1 MTPIHFILALAILV
15 FAAYIVV
22 MNWGCVIVSMRNKRR
37 GIDRHHSTVP
47 IISIILAALA
57 YFIYPRPDKMWMFS
71 VPLLDIANWSLLWL
85 PVVLIRESR
94 TKRITEP
101 AAAPNSRPPSQLR
114 TSPEVQSPDS
124 QRTSSSGGCG

>member
-1 MTPIHFILALAILV
+1 MTPIRFILALAILV

-57 YFIYPRPDKMWMFS
+57 HLIYPKPDRNWMI
-71 VPLLDIANWSLLWL
+71 VIPLLDIANWSLLAL
-85 PVVLIRESR
+85 PFVLFREWR
-94 TKRITEP
+94 KKNTERS
-101 AAAPNSRPPSQLR
+101 AAPNGGPATQVGKSNVAEGPPSV
-114 TSPEVQSPDS
+114 S
-124 QRTSSSGGCG
+124 